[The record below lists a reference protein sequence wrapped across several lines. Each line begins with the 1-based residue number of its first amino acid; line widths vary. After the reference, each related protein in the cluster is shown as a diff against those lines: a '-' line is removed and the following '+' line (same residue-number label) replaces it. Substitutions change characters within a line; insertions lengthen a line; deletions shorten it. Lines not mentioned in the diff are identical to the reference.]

1 MISEKQLKILAFPYT
16 KYEAI
21 ICDGAIRSGKSSIMM
36 WAFVKWGMMNF
47 DGQRFAICGKSVDS
61 CIKNVIQPFLA
72 MSLARETYRLRWR
85 RIDKVLEVQNGNTTN
100 LFEVFGGKDESS
112 FALIQG
118 RTLAGVLLDEVALQ
132 PRSFVEQALA
142 RCSVTGSRFWFN
154 CNPGPPSHW
163 FYQEWI
169 KQTERHK
176 ALHLHFL
183 LEDNPA
189 LDPEIVERYKNTYAG
204 VFYRRYILG
213 EWCVADGLV
222 YPMFDKSKHIATEQY
237 SGGVYYISIDYGTLN
252 PTAMGLWQLR
262 NGKAVMLKEY
272 YYDGRKQKRQKT
284 DEEYDIINSAMIAPA
299 KADKAMQETVA
310 AKGQTLNLLQNPI
323 LTDSPIAEKVDEK
336 VFKAEENEDGIT
348 SIKLDVE
355 KGYIDFIMVDQR
367 GEHTIRNGIG
377 EWMDGGTTMT
387 GNYLHHQYQ
396 NEIEPYTA
404 YGEWKDDTT
413 LQLTWRYPS
422 MAFVDTVEITFSED
436 GSQMTMVRSVNV
448 NSGALVRPAVT
459 LKAE

>member
-1 MISEKQLKILAFPYT
+1 MISEKQMKILAFPYT

-85 RIDKVLEVQNGNTTN
+85 RIDKVLEVQNGNITN

-142 RCSVTGSRFWFN
+142 RCSVSGSRFWFN

-222 YPMFDKSKHIATEQY
+222 YPMFDKAKHIATEQH

-284 DEEYDIINSAMIAPA
+284 DEEYADDLEAFAEGYQIERVIVDPSAASF
-299 KADKAMQETVA
+299 KETLRRRGKFAVMDA
-310 AKGQTLNLLQNPI
+310 NNAVLDGIRLTGSLLLAGRI
-323 LTDSPIAEKVDEK
+323 LFDASCENTFDEFGSYCWDEK
-336 VFKAEENEDGIT
+336 KETDAVVKESDHAMDMIRYFVYT
-348 SIKLDVE
+348 
-355 KGYIDFIMVDQR
+355 IMR
-367 GEHTIRNGIG
+367 RE
-377 EWMDGGTTMT
+377 
-387 GNYLHHQYQ
+387 
-396 NEIEPYTA
+396 
-404 YGEWKDDTT
+404 
-413 LQLTWRYPS
+413 
-422 MAFVDTVEITFSED
+422 
-436 GSQMTMVRSVNV
+436 VR
-448 NSGALVRPAVT
+448 
-459 LKAE
+459 

>member
-222 YPMFDKSKHIATEQY
+222 YPMFDKAKHIATEQH

-252 PTAMGLWQLR
+252 PTAMGLWQMR

-284 DEEYDIINSAMIAPA
+284 DEEYADDLEAFAEGYQIERVIVDPSAASF
-299 KADKAMQETVA
+299 KETLRRRGKFAVMDA
-310 AKGQTLNLLQNPI
+310 NNAVLDGIRLTGSLLLAGRI
-323 LTDSPIAEKVDEK
+323 LFDASCENTFDEFGSYCWDEK
-336 VFKAEENEDGIT
+336 KETDAVVKESDHAMDMIRYFVYT
-348 SIKLDVE
+348 
-355 KGYIDFIMVDQR
+355 IMR
-367 GEHTIRNGIG
+367 RE
-377 EWMDGGTTMT
+377 
-387 GNYLHHQYQ
+387 
-396 NEIEPYTA
+396 
-404 YGEWKDDTT
+404 
-413 LQLTWRYPS
+413 
-422 MAFVDTVEITFSED
+422 
-436 GSQMTMVRSVNV
+436 VR
-448 NSGALVRPAVT
+448 
-459 LKAE
+459 

>member
-85 RIDKVLEVQNGNTTN
+85 RIDKVLEVQNGNITN

-118 RTLAGVLLDEVALQ
+118 RTIAGVLLDEVALQ

-142 RCSVTGSRFWFN
+142 RCSVSGSRFWFN

-222 YPMFDKSKHIATEQY
+222 YPMFDKTKHIATEQH

-284 DEEYDIINSAMIAPA
+284 DEEYADDLEAFAEGYQIERVIVDPSAASF
-299 KADKAMQETVA
+299 KETLRRRGKFAVMDA
-310 AKGQTLNLLQNPI
+310 NNAVLDGIRLTGSLLLAGRI
-323 LTDSPIAEKVDEK
+323 LFDASCENTFDEFGSYCWDEK
-336 VFKAEENEDGIT
+336 KETDAVVKESDHAMDMIRYFAYT
-348 SIKLDVE
+348 
-355 KGYIDFIMVDQR
+355 IMR
-367 GEHTIRNGIG
+367 RE
-377 EWMDGGTTMT
+377 
-387 GNYLHHQYQ
+387 
-396 NEIEPYTA
+396 
-404 YGEWKDDTT
+404 
-413 LQLTWRYPS
+413 
-422 MAFVDTVEITFSED
+422 
-436 GSQMTMVRSVNV
+436 VR
-448 NSGALVRPAVT
+448 
-459 LKAE
+459 

>member
-1 MISEKQLKILAFPYT
+1 MISEKQMKILAFPYT

-142 RCSVTGSRFWFN
+142 RCSVSGSRFWFN

-284 DEEYDIINSAMIAPA
+284 DEEYADDLEAFAEGYQIERVIVDPSAASF
-299 KADKAMQETVA
+299 KETLRRRGKFAVMDA
-310 AKGQTLNLLQNPI
+310 NNAVLDGIRLTGSLLLAGRI
-323 LTDSPIAEKVDEK
+323 LFDASCENTFDEFGSYCWDEK
-336 VFKAEENEDGIT
+336 KETDAVVKESDHAMDMIRYFAYT
-348 SIKLDVE
+348 
-355 KGYIDFIMVDQR
+355 IMR
-367 GEHTIRNGIG
+367 RE
-377 EWMDGGTTMT
+377 
-387 GNYLHHQYQ
+387 
-396 NEIEPYTA
+396 
-404 YGEWKDDTT
+404 
-413 LQLTWRYPS
+413 
-422 MAFVDTVEITFSED
+422 
-436 GSQMTMVRSVNV
+436 VR
-448 NSGALVRPAVT
+448 
-459 LKAE
+459 

>member
-1 MISEKQLKILAFPYT
+1 MISEKQMKILAFPYT

-118 RTLAGVLLDEVALQ
+118 RTLAGVFLDEVALQ

-142 RCSVTGSRFWFN
+142 RCSVAGSRFWFN

-222 YPMFDKSKHIATEQY
+222 YPMFDKAKHIATEQH

-284 DEEYDIINSAMIAPA
+284 DEEYADDLEAFAEGYQIERVIVDPSAASF
-299 KADKAMQETVA
+299 KETLRRRGKFAVMDA
-310 AKGQTLNLLQNPI
+310 NNAVLDGIRLTGSLLLAGRLLFDASCEN
-323 LTDSPIAEKVDEK
+323 TFDEFGSYCWDEK
-336 VFKAEENEDGIT
+336 KETDAVVKESDHAMDMIRYFAYT
-348 SIKLDVE
+348 
-355 KGYIDFIMVDQR
+355 IMR
-367 GEHTIRNGIG
+367 RE
-377 EWMDGGTTMT
+377 
-387 GNYLHHQYQ
+387 
-396 NEIEPYTA
+396 
-404 YGEWKDDTT
+404 
-413 LQLTWRYPS
+413 
-422 MAFVDTVEITFSED
+422 
-436 GSQMTMVRSVNV
+436 VR
-448 NSGALVRPAVT
+448 
-459 LKAE
+459 

>member
-142 RCSVTGSRFWFN
+142 RCSVSGSRFWFN

-222 YPMFDKSKHIATEQY
+222 YPMFDKAKHIATEQH

-284 DEEYDIINSAMIAPA
+284 DEEYADDLEAFAEGYQIERVIVDPSAASF
-299 KADKAMQETVA
+299 KETLRRRGKFAVMDA
-310 AKGQTLNLLQNPI
+310 NNAVLDGIRLTGSLLLAGRI
-323 LTDSPIAEKVDEK
+323 LFDASCENTFDEFGSYCWDEK
-336 VFKAEENEDGIT
+336 KETDAVVKESDHAMDMIRYFVYT
-348 SIKLDVE
+348 
-355 KGYIDFIMVDQR
+355 IMR
-367 GEHTIRNGIG
+367 RE
-377 EWMDGGTTMT
+377 
-387 GNYLHHQYQ
+387 
-396 NEIEPYTA
+396 
-404 YGEWKDDTT
+404 
-413 LQLTWRYPS
+413 
-422 MAFVDTVEITFSED
+422 
-436 GSQMTMVRSVNV
+436 VR
-448 NSGALVRPAVT
+448 
-459 LKAE
+459 

>member
-1 MISEKQLKILAFPYT
+1 MISEKQMKILAFPYT

-222 YPMFDKSKHIATEQY
+222 YPMFDKAKHIATEQH

-262 NGKAVMLKEY
+262 GGKATMLKEY

-284 DEEYDIINSAMIAPA
+284 DEEYADDLEAFAEGYQVERVIVDPSAASF
-299 KADKAMQETVA
+299 KETLRRRGKFAVMDA
-310 AKGQTLNLLQNPI
+310 NNAVLDGIRLTGSLLLAGRI
-323 LTDSPIAEKVDEK
+323 LFDASCENTFDEFGSYCWDEK
-336 VFKAEENEDGIT
+336 KETDAVVKESDHAMDMIRYFAYT
-348 SIKLDVE
+348 
-355 KGYIDFIMVDQR
+355 IMR
-367 GEHTIRNGIG
+367 RE
-377 EWMDGGTTMT
+377 
-387 GNYLHHQYQ
+387 
-396 NEIEPYTA
+396 
-404 YGEWKDDTT
+404 
-413 LQLTWRYPS
+413 
-422 MAFVDTVEITFSED
+422 
-436 GSQMTMVRSVNV
+436 VR
-448 NSGALVRPAVT
+448 
-459 LKAE
+459 

>member
-61 CIKNVIQPFLA
+61 CIKNVIQPFLS

-85 RIDKVLEVQNGNTTN
+85 RIDKVLEVQNGNITN

-183 LEDNPA
+183 LEDNPS

-222 YPMFDKSKHIATEQY
+222 YPMFDKTKHIATEQH

-284 DEEYDIINSAMIAPA
+284 DEEYADDLEAFAEGYQIERVIVDPSAASF
-299 KADKAMQETVA
+299 KETLRRRGKFAVMDA
-310 AKGQTLNLLQNPI
+310 NNAVLDGIRLTGSLLLAGRI
-323 LTDSPIAEKVDEK
+323 LFDASCENTFDEFGSYCWDEK
-336 VFKAEENEDGIT
+336 KETDAVVKESDHAMDMIRYFVYT
-348 SIKLDVE
+348 
-355 KGYIDFIMVDQR
+355 IMR
-367 GEHTIRNGIG
+367 RE
-377 EWMDGGTTMT
+377 
-387 GNYLHHQYQ
+387 
-396 NEIEPYTA
+396 
-404 YGEWKDDTT
+404 
-413 LQLTWRYPS
+413 
-422 MAFVDTVEITFSED
+422 
-436 GSQMTMVRSVNV
+436 VR
-448 NSGALVRPAVT
+448 
-459 LKAE
+459 

>member
-1 MISEKQLKILAFPYT
+1 MISEKQMKILAFPYT

-222 YPMFDKSKHIATEQY
+222 YPMFDKSKHIATEQH

-262 NGKAVMLKEY
+262 GGKATMLKEY

-284 DEEYDIINSAMIAPA
+284 DEEYADDLEAFAEGYQIERVIVDPSAASF
-299 KADKAMQETVA
+299 KETLRRRGKFAVMDA
-310 AKGQTLNLLQNPI
+310 NNAVLDGIRLTGSLLLAGRI
-323 LTDSPIAEKVDEK
+323 LFDASCENTFDEFGSYCWDEK
-336 VFKAEENEDGIT
+336 KETDAVVKESDHAMDMIRYFVYT
-348 SIKLDVE
+348 
-355 KGYIDFIMVDQR
+355 IMR
-367 GEHTIRNGIG
+367 RE
-377 EWMDGGTTMT
+377 
-387 GNYLHHQYQ
+387 
-396 NEIEPYTA
+396 
-404 YGEWKDDTT
+404 
-413 LQLTWRYPS
+413 
-422 MAFVDTVEITFSED
+422 
-436 GSQMTMVRSVNV
+436 VR
-448 NSGALVRPAVT
+448 
-459 LKAE
+459 

>member
-1 MISEKQLKILAFPYT
+1 MISEKQMKILAFPYT

-85 RIDKVLEVQNGNTTN
+85 RIDKVLEVQNGNITN

-222 YPMFDKSKHIATEQY
+222 YPMFDKTKHIATEQH

-272 YYDGRKQKRQKT
+272 YYDGRKRKRQKT
-284 DEEYDIINSAMIAPA
+284 DEEYADDLEAFAEGYQIERVIVDPSAASF
-299 KADKAMQETVA
+299 KETLRRRGKFAVMDA
-310 AKGQTLNLLQNPI
+310 NNAVLDGIRLTGSLLLAGRLLFDVSCEN
-323 LTDSPIAEKVDEK
+323 TFDEFGSYCWDEK
-336 VFKAEENEDGIT
+336 KETDAVVKESDHAMDMIRYFVYT
-348 SIKLDVE
+348 
-355 KGYIDFIMVDQR
+355 IMR
-367 GEHTIRNGIG
+367 RE
-377 EWMDGGTTMT
+377 
-387 GNYLHHQYQ
+387 
-396 NEIEPYTA
+396 
-404 YGEWKDDTT
+404 
-413 LQLTWRYPS
+413 
-422 MAFVDTVEITFSED
+422 
-436 GSQMTMVRSVNV
+436 VR
-448 NSGALVRPAVT
+448 
-459 LKAE
+459 

>member
-1 MISEKQLKILAFPYT
+1 MISEKQMKILAFPYT

-85 RIDKVLEVQNGNTTN
+85 RIDKVLEVQNGNITN

-222 YPMFDKSKHIATEQY
+222 YPMFDKAKHIATEQH

-284 DEEYDIINSAMIAPA
+284 DEEYANDLEAFAEGYQIERVIVDPSAASF
-299 KADKAMQETVA
+299 KETLRRRGKFAVMDA
-310 AKGQTLNLLQNPI
+310 NNAVLDGIRLTGSLLLAGRI
-323 LTDSPIAEKVDEK
+323 LFDASCENTFDEFGSYCWDEK
-336 VFKAEENEDGIT
+336 KETDAVVKESDHAMDMIRYFAYT
-348 SIKLDVE
+348 
-355 KGYIDFIMVDQR
+355 IMR
-367 GEHTIRNGIG
+367 RE
-377 EWMDGGTTMT
+377 
-387 GNYLHHQYQ
+387 
-396 NEIEPYTA
+396 
-404 YGEWKDDTT
+404 
-413 LQLTWRYPS
+413 
-422 MAFVDTVEITFSED
+422 
-436 GSQMTMVRSVNV
+436 VR
-448 NSGALVRPAVT
+448 
-459 LKAE
+459 

>member
-85 RIDKVLEVQNGNTTN
+85 RIDKVLEVQNGNVTN

-142 RCSVTGSRFWFN
+142 RCSVSGSRFWFN

-222 YPMFDKSKHIATEQY
+222 YPMFDKAKHVATEQH

-284 DEEYDIINSAMIAPA
+284 DEEYADDLEAFAEGYQIERVIVDPSAASF
-299 KADKAMQETVA
+299 KETLRRRGKFAVMDA
-310 AKGQTLNLLQNPI
+310 NNAVLDGIRLTGSLLLAGRI
-323 LTDSPIAEKVDEK
+323 LFDASCENTFDEFGSYCWDEK
-336 VFKAEENEDGIT
+336 KETDAVVKESDHAMDMIRYFVYT
-348 SIKLDVE
+348 
-355 KGYIDFIMVDQR
+355 IMR
-367 GEHTIRNGIG
+367 RE
-377 EWMDGGTTMT
+377 
-387 GNYLHHQYQ
+387 
-396 NEIEPYTA
+396 
-404 YGEWKDDTT
+404 
-413 LQLTWRYPS
+413 
-422 MAFVDTVEITFSED
+422 
-436 GSQMTMVRSVNV
+436 VR
-448 NSGALVRPAVT
+448 
-459 LKAE
+459 

>member
-222 YPMFDKSKHIATEQY
+222 YPMFDKSKHIATEQH

-284 DEEYDIINSAMIAPA
+284 DEEYADDLEAFAEGYQIERVIVDPSAASF
-299 KADKAMQETVA
+299 KETLRRRGKFAVMDA
-310 AKGQTLNLLQNPI
+310 NNAVLDGIRLTGSLLLAGRI
-323 LTDSPIAEKVDEK
+323 LFDASCENTFDEFGSYCWDEK
-336 VFKAEENEDGIT
+336 KETDAVVKESDHAMDMIRYFAYT
-348 SIKLDVE
+348 
-355 KGYIDFIMVDQR
+355 IMR
-367 GEHTIRNGIG
+367 RE
-377 EWMDGGTTMT
+377 
-387 GNYLHHQYQ
+387 
-396 NEIEPYTA
+396 
-404 YGEWKDDTT
+404 
-413 LQLTWRYPS
+413 
-422 MAFVDTVEITFSED
+422 
-436 GSQMTMVRSVNV
+436 VR
-448 NSGALVRPAVT
+448 
-459 LKAE
+459 

>member
-142 RCSVTGSRFWFN
+142 RCSVSGSRFWFN

-222 YPMFDKSKHIATEQY
+222 YPMFDKAKHIATEQY

-284 DEEYDIINSAMIAPA
+284 DEEYADDLEAFAEGYQIERVIVDPSAASF
-299 KADKAMQETVA
+299 KETLRRRGKFAVMDA
-310 AKGQTLNLLQNPI
+310 NNAVLDGIRLTGSLLLAGRI
-323 LTDSPIAEKVDEK
+323 LFDASCENTFDEFGSYCWDEK
-336 VFKAEENEDGIT
+336 KETDAVVKESDHAMDMIRYFAYT
-348 SIKLDVE
+348 
-355 KGYIDFIMVDQR
+355 IMR
-367 GEHTIRNGIG
+367 RE
-377 EWMDGGTTMT
+377 
-387 GNYLHHQYQ
+387 
-396 NEIEPYTA
+396 
-404 YGEWKDDTT
+404 
-413 LQLTWRYPS
+413 
-422 MAFVDTVEITFSED
+422 
-436 GSQMTMVRSVNV
+436 VR
-448 NSGALVRPAVT
+448 
-459 LKAE
+459 

>member
-142 RCSVTGSRFWFN
+142 RCSVSGSRFWFN

-222 YPMFDKSKHIATEQY
+222 YPMFDKAKHVATEQH

-284 DEEYDIINSAMIAPA
+284 DEEYADDLEAFAEGYQIERVIVDPSAASFR
-299 KADKAMQETVA
+299 ETLRRRGKFAVMNA
-310 AKGQTLNLLQNPI
+310 NNAVLDGIRYTAGLLSDGRI
-323 LTDSPIAEKVDEK
+323 LFDASCENTFDEFGSYCWDEK
-336 VFKAEENEDGIT
+336 KQTDAVVKESDHAMDMIRYFSYTIMQKEDR
-348 SIKLDVE
+348 L
-355 KGYIDFIMVDQR
+355 
-367 GEHTIRNGIG
+367 NGKCF
-377 EWMDGGTTMT
+377 
-387 GNYLHHQYQ
+387 Y
-396 NEIEPYTA
+396 
-404 YGEWKDDTT
+404 
-413 LQLTWRYPS
+413 
-422 MAFVDTVEITFSED
+422 
-436 GSQMTMVRSVNV
+436 
-448 NSGALVRPAVT
+448 
-459 LKAE
+459 

>member
-222 YPMFDKSKHIATEQY
+222 YPMFDKAKHIATEQH

-272 YYDGRKQKRQKT
+272 YYDGRKQKHQKT
-284 DEEYDIINSAMIAPA
+284 DEEYADDLEAFAEGYQIERVIVDPSAASF
-299 KADKAMQETVA
+299 KETLRRRGKFAVMDA
-310 AKGQTLNLLQNPI
+310 NNAVLDGIRLTGSLLLAGRI
-323 LTDSPIAEKVDEK
+323 LFDASCENTFDEFGSYCWDEK
-336 VFKAEENEDGIT
+336 KETDAVVKESDHAMDMIRYFVYT
-348 SIKLDVE
+348 
-355 KGYIDFIMVDQR
+355 IMR
-367 GEHTIRNGIG
+367 RE
-377 EWMDGGTTMT
+377 
-387 GNYLHHQYQ
+387 
-396 NEIEPYTA
+396 
-404 YGEWKDDTT
+404 
-413 LQLTWRYPS
+413 
-422 MAFVDTVEITFSED
+422 
-436 GSQMTMVRSVNV
+436 VR
-448 NSGALVRPAVT
+448 
-459 LKAE
+459 

>member
-1 MISEKQLKILAFPYT
+1 MISEKQMKILAFPYT

-85 RIDKVLEVQNGNTTN
+85 RIDKVLEVQNGNITN

-169 KQTERHK
+169 KKAGEK
-176 ALHLHFL
+176 NALHLHFL
-183 LEDNPA
+183 LDDNPA
-189 LDPEIVERYKNTYAG
+189 LAPEIVQRYKSMYAG

-284 DEEYDIINSAMIAPA
+284 DEEYADDLEAFAEGYQIERVIVDPSAASF
-299 KADKAMQETVA
+299 KETLRRRGKFAVMDA
-310 AKGQTLNLLQNPI
+310 NNAVLDGIRLTGSLLLAGRI
-323 LTDSPIAEKVDEK
+323 LFDASCENTFDEFGSYCWDEK
-336 VFKAEENEDGIT
+336 KETDAV
-348 SIKLDVE
+348 IKESDHAMDMIR
-355 KGYIDFIMVDQR
+355 YFAYTIMR
-367 GEHTIRNGIG
+367 RE
-377 EWMDGGTTMT
+377 
-387 GNYLHHQYQ
+387 
-396 NEIEPYTA
+396 
-404 YGEWKDDTT
+404 
-413 LQLTWRYPS
+413 
-422 MAFVDTVEITFSED
+422 
-436 GSQMTMVRSVNV
+436 VR
-448 NSGALVRPAVT
+448 
-459 LKAE
+459 

>member
-36 WAFVKWGMMNF
+36 WAFVKWGMTNF

-85 RIDKVLEVQNGNTTN
+85 RIDKVLEVQNGNVTN

-189 LDPEIVERYKNTYAG
+189 LDQEIVERYKNTYAG

-222 YPMFDKSKHIATEQY
+222 YPMFDKAKHVATEQH

-284 DEEYDIINSAMIAPA
+284 DEEYADDLEAFAEGYQIERVIVDPSAASF
-299 KADKAMQETVA
+299 KETLRRRGKFAVMDA
-310 AKGQTLNLLQNPI
+310 NNAVLDGIRLTGSLLLAGRI
-323 LTDSPIAEKVDEK
+323 LFDASCENTFDEFGSYCWDEK
-336 VFKAEENEDGIT
+336 KETDAVVKESDHAMDMIRYFAYT
-348 SIKLDVE
+348 
-355 KGYIDFIMVDQR
+355 IMR
-367 GEHTIRNGIG
+367 RE
-377 EWMDGGTTMT
+377 
-387 GNYLHHQYQ
+387 
-396 NEIEPYTA
+396 
-404 YGEWKDDTT
+404 
-413 LQLTWRYPS
+413 
-422 MAFVDTVEITFSED
+422 
-436 GSQMTMVRSVNV
+436 VR
-448 NSGALVRPAVT
+448 
-459 LKAE
+459 

>member
-21 ICDGAIRSGKSSIMM
+21 ICDGAIRSGKSSIMT

-142 RCSVTGSRFWFN
+142 RCSVSGSRFWFN

-222 YPMFDKSKHIATEQY
+222 YPMFDKSKHIATEQH

-284 DEEYDIINSAMIAPA
+284 DEEYADDLEAFAEGYQIERVIVDPSAASF
-299 KADKAMQETVA
+299 KETLRRRGKFAVMDA
-310 AKGQTLNLLQNPI
+310 NNAVLDGIRLTGSLLLAGRI
-323 LTDSPIAEKVDEK
+323 LFDASCENTFDEFGSYCWDEK
-336 VFKAEENEDGIT
+336 KETDAVVKESDHAMDMIRYFVYT
-348 SIKLDVE
+348 
-355 KGYIDFIMVDQR
+355 IMRREVC
-367 GEHTIRNGIG
+367 
-377 EWMDGGTTMT
+377 
-387 GNYLHHQYQ
+387 
-396 NEIEPYTA
+396 
-404 YGEWKDDTT
+404 
-413 LQLTWRYPS
+413 
-422 MAFVDTVEITFSED
+422 
-436 GSQMTMVRSVNV
+436 
-448 NSGALVRPAVT
+448 
-459 LKAE
+459 

>member
-1 MISEKQLKILAFPYT
+1 MISEKQMKILAFPYT

-142 RCSVTGSRFWFN
+142 RCSVSGSRFWFN

-222 YPMFDKSKHIATEQY
+222 YPMFDKVKHIATEQY

-284 DEEYDIINSAMIAPA
+284 DEEYADDLEAFAEGYQIERVIVDPSAASF
-299 KADKAMQETVA
+299 KETLRRRGKFAVMDA
-310 AKGQTLNLLQNPI
+310 NNAVLDGIRLTGSLLLAGRI
-323 LTDSPIAEKVDEK
+323 LFDASCENTFDEFGSYCWDEK
-336 VFKAEENEDGIT
+336 KETDAVVKESDHAMDMIRYFVYT
-348 SIKLDVE
+348 
-355 KGYIDFIMVDQR
+355 IMR
-367 GEHTIRNGIG
+367 RE
-377 EWMDGGTTMT
+377 
-387 GNYLHHQYQ
+387 
-396 NEIEPYTA
+396 
-404 YGEWKDDTT
+404 
-413 LQLTWRYPS
+413 
-422 MAFVDTVEITFSED
+422 
-436 GSQMTMVRSVNV
+436 VR
-448 NSGALVRPAVT
+448 
-459 LKAE
+459 

>member
-85 RIDKVLEVQNGNTTN
+85 RIDKVLEVQNGNITN

-142 RCSVTGSRFWFN
+142 RCSVSGSRFWFN

-222 YPMFDKSKHIATEQY
+222 YPMFDKAKHVATEQH

-284 DEEYDIINSAMIAPA
+284 DEEYADDLEAFAEGYQIERVIVDPSAASF
-299 KADKAMQETVA
+299 KETLRRRGKFAVMDA
-310 AKGQTLNLLQNPI
+310 NNAVLDGIRLTGSLLLAGRI
-323 LTDSPIAEKVDEK
+323 LFDASCENTFDEFGSYCWDEK
-336 VFKAEENEDGIT
+336 KETDAVVKESDHAMDMIRYFAYT
-348 SIKLDVE
+348 
-355 KGYIDFIMVDQR
+355 IMR
-367 GEHTIRNGIG
+367 RE
-377 EWMDGGTTMT
+377 
-387 GNYLHHQYQ
+387 
-396 NEIEPYTA
+396 
-404 YGEWKDDTT
+404 
-413 LQLTWRYPS
+413 
-422 MAFVDTVEITFSED
+422 
-436 GSQMTMVRSVNV
+436 VR
-448 NSGALVRPAVT
+448 
-459 LKAE
+459 

>member
-1 MISEKQLKILAFPYT
+1 MISEKQMKILAFPYT

-142 RCSVTGSRFWFN
+142 RCSVSGSRFWFN

-222 YPMFDKSKHIATEQY
+222 YPMFDKAKHIATEQH

-262 NGKAVMLKEY
+262 GGKAVMLKEY
-272 YYDGRKQKRQKT
+272 YYDGRKQKHQKT
-284 DEEYDIINSAMIAPA
+284 DEEYADDLEAFAEGYQIERVIVDPSAASF
-299 KADKAMQETVA
+299 KETLRRRGKFAVMDA
-310 AKGQTLNLLQNPI
+310 NNAVLDGIRLTGSLLLAGRI
-323 LTDSPIAEKVDEK
+323 LFDASCENTFDEFGSYCWDEK
-336 VFKAEENEDGIT
+336 KETDAVVKESDHAMDMIRYFVYT
-348 SIKLDVE
+348 
-355 KGYIDFIMVDQR
+355 IMR
-367 GEHTIRNGIG
+367 RE
-377 EWMDGGTTMT
+377 
-387 GNYLHHQYQ
+387 
-396 NEIEPYTA
+396 
-404 YGEWKDDTT
+404 
-413 LQLTWRYPS
+413 
-422 MAFVDTVEITFSED
+422 
-436 GSQMTMVRSVNV
+436 VR
-448 NSGALVRPAVT
+448 
-459 LKAE
+459 

>member
-142 RCSVTGSRFWFN
+142 RCSVSGSRFWFN

-222 YPMFDKSKHIATEQY
+222 YPMFDKTKHIATEQH

-284 DEEYDIINSAMIAPA
+284 DEEYADDLEAFAEGYQIERVIIDPSAASF
-299 KADKAMQETVA
+299 KETLRRRGKFAVMDA
-310 AKGQTLNLLQNPI
+310 NNAVLDGIRLTGSLLLAGRI
-323 LTDSPIAEKVDEK
+323 LFDASCENTFDEFGSYCWDEK
-336 VFKAEENEDGIT
+336 KETDAVVKESDHAMDMIRYFVYT
-348 SIKLDVE
+348 
-355 KGYIDFIMVDQR
+355 IMR
-367 GEHTIRNGIG
+367 RE
-377 EWMDGGTTMT
+377 
-387 GNYLHHQYQ
+387 
-396 NEIEPYTA
+396 
-404 YGEWKDDTT
+404 
-413 LQLTWRYPS
+413 
-422 MAFVDTVEITFSED
+422 
-436 GSQMTMVRSVNV
+436 VR
-448 NSGALVRPAVT
+448 
-459 LKAE
+459 

>member
-85 RIDKVLEVQNGNTTN
+85 RIDKVLEVQNGNITN

-142 RCSVTGSRFWFN
+142 RCSVSGSRFWFN

-222 YPMFDKSKHIATEQY
+222 YPMFDKAKHIATEQH

-284 DEEYDIINSAMIAPA
+284 DEEYADDLEAFAEGYQIERVIVDPSAASF
-299 KADKAMQETVA
+299 KETLRRRGKFAVMDA
-310 AKGQTLNLLQNPI
+310 NNAVLDGIRLTGSLLLAGRI
-323 LTDSPIAEKVDEK
+323 LFDASCENTFDEFGSYCWDEK
-336 VFKAEENEDGIT
+336 KETDAVVKESDHAMDMIRYFVYT
-348 SIKLDVE
+348 
-355 KGYIDFIMVDQR
+355 IMR
-367 GEHTIRNGIG
+367 RE
-377 EWMDGGTTMT
+377 
-387 GNYLHHQYQ
+387 
-396 NEIEPYTA
+396 
-404 YGEWKDDTT
+404 
-413 LQLTWRYPS
+413 
-422 MAFVDTVEITFSED
+422 
-436 GSQMTMVRSVNV
+436 VR
-448 NSGALVRPAVT
+448 
-459 LKAE
+459 

>member
-85 RIDKVLEVQNGNTTN
+85 RIDKVLEVQNGNITN

-222 YPMFDKSKHIATEQY
+222 YPMFDKTKHIATEQH

-284 DEEYDIINSAMIAPA
+284 DEEYADDLEAFAEGYQIERVIVDPSAASF
-299 KADKAMQETVA
+299 KETLRRRGKFAVMDA
-310 AKGQTLNLLQNPI
+310 NNAVLDGIRLTGSLLLAGRI
-323 LTDSPIAEKVDEK
+323 LFDASCENTFDEFGSYCWDEK
-336 VFKAEENEDGIT
+336 KETDAVVKESDHAMDMIRYFVYT
-348 SIKLDVE
+348 
-355 KGYIDFIMVDQR
+355 IMR
-367 GEHTIRNGIG
+367 RE
-377 EWMDGGTTMT
+377 
-387 GNYLHHQYQ
+387 
-396 NEIEPYTA
+396 
-404 YGEWKDDTT
+404 
-413 LQLTWRYPS
+413 
-422 MAFVDTVEITFSED
+422 
-436 GSQMTMVRSVNV
+436 VR
-448 NSGALVRPAVT
+448 
-459 LKAE
+459 

>member
-142 RCSVTGSRFWFN
+142 RCSVSGSRFWFN

-183 LEDNPA
+183 LDDNPA
-189 LDPEIVERYKNTYAG
+189 LAPEIVQRYKSMYAG

-222 YPMFDKSKHIATEQY
+222 YPMFDKAKHIATEQY

-284 DEEYDIINSAMIAPA
+284 DEEYADDLEAFAEGYQIERVIVDPSAASF
-299 KADKAMQETVA
+299 KETLRRRGKFAVMDA
-310 AKGQTLNLLQNPI
+310 NNAVLDGIRLTGSLLLAGRI
-323 LTDSPIAEKVDEK
+323 LFDASCENTFDEFGSYCWDEK
-336 VFKAEENEDGIT
+336 KETDAVVKESDHAMDMIRYFVYT
-348 SIKLDVE
+348 
-355 KGYIDFIMVDQR
+355 IMR
-367 GEHTIRNGIG
+367 RE
-377 EWMDGGTTMT
+377 
-387 GNYLHHQYQ
+387 
-396 NEIEPYTA
+396 
-404 YGEWKDDTT
+404 
-413 LQLTWRYPS
+413 
-422 MAFVDTVEITFSED
+422 
-436 GSQMTMVRSVNV
+436 VR
-448 NSGALVRPAVT
+448 
-459 LKAE
+459 

>member
-1 MISEKQLKILAFPYT
+1 MISEKQMKILAFPYT

-85 RIDKVLEVQNGNTTN
+85 RIDKVLEVQNGNITN

-142 RCSVTGSRFWFN
+142 RCSVSGSRFWFN

-169 KQTERHK
+169 KQTKRHK

-222 YPMFDKSKHIATEQY
+222 YPMFDKSKHIATEQH

-284 DEEYDIINSAMIAPA
+284 DEEYTDDLEAFAEGYQIERVIVDPSAASF
-299 KADKAMQETVA
+299 KETLRRRGKFAVMDA
-310 AKGQTLNLLQNPI
+310 NNAVLDGIRLTGSLLLAGRI
-323 LTDSPIAEKVDEK
+323 LFDASCENTFDEFGSYCWDEK
-336 VFKAEENEDGIT
+336 KETDAVVKESDHAMDMIRYFVYT
-348 SIKLDVE
+348 
-355 KGYIDFIMVDQR
+355 IMR
-367 GEHTIRNGIG
+367 RE
-377 EWMDGGTTMT
+377 
-387 GNYLHHQYQ
+387 
-396 NEIEPYTA
+396 
-404 YGEWKDDTT
+404 
-413 LQLTWRYPS
+413 
-422 MAFVDTVEITFSED
+422 
-436 GSQMTMVRSVNV
+436 VR
-448 NSGALVRPAVT
+448 
-459 LKAE
+459 

>member
-85 RIDKVLEVQNGNTTN
+85 RIDKVLEVQNGNITN

-284 DEEYDIINSAMIAPA
+284 DEEYADDLEAFAEGYQIERVIVDPSAASF
-299 KADKAMQETVA
+299 KETLRRRGKFAVMDA
-310 AKGQTLNLLQNPI
+310 NNAVLDGIRLTGSLLLAGRI
-323 LTDSPIAEKVDEK
+323 LFDASCENTFDEFGSYCWDEK
-336 VFKAEENEDGIT
+336 KETDAVVKESDHAMDMIRYFAYT
-348 SIKLDVE
+348 
-355 KGYIDFIMVDQR
+355 IMR
-367 GEHTIRNGIG
+367 RE
-377 EWMDGGTTMT
+377 
-387 GNYLHHQYQ
+387 
-396 NEIEPYTA
+396 
-404 YGEWKDDTT
+404 
-413 LQLTWRYPS
+413 
-422 MAFVDTVEITFSED
+422 
-436 GSQMTMVRSVNV
+436 VR
-448 NSGALVRPAVT
+448 
-459 LKAE
+459 

>member
-222 YPMFDKSKHIATEQY
+222 YPMFDKAKHIATEQY

-284 DEEYDIINSAMIAPA
+284 DEEYADDLEAFAEGYQIERVIVDPSAASF
-299 KADKAMQETVA
+299 KETLRRRGKFAVMDA
-310 AKGQTLNLLQNPI
+310 NNAVLDGIRLTGSLLLAGRI
-323 LTDSPIAEKVDEK
+323 LFDASCENTFDEFGSYCWDEK
-336 VFKAEENEDGIT
+336 KETDAVVKESDHAMDMIRYFVYT
-348 SIKLDVE
+348 
-355 KGYIDFIMVDQR
+355 IMR
-367 GEHTIRNGIG
+367 RE
-377 EWMDGGTTMT
+377 
-387 GNYLHHQYQ
+387 
-396 NEIEPYTA
+396 
-404 YGEWKDDTT
+404 
-413 LQLTWRYPS
+413 
-422 MAFVDTVEITFSED
+422 
-436 GSQMTMVRSVNV
+436 VR
-448 NSGALVRPAVT
+448 
-459 LKAE
+459 

>member
-85 RIDKVLEVQNGNTTN
+85 RIDKVLEVQNGNITN

-142 RCSVTGSRFWFN
+142 RCSVSGSRFWFN

-222 YPMFDKSKHIATEQY
+222 YPMFDKTKHIATEQH

-284 DEEYDIINSAMIAPA
+284 DEEYADDLEAFAEGYQIERVIIDPSAASF
-299 KADKAMQETVA
+299 KETLRRRGKFAVMDA
-310 AKGQTLNLLQNPI
+310 NNAVLDGIRLTGSLLLAGRI
-323 LTDSPIAEKVDEK
+323 LFDASCENTFDEFGSYCWDEK
-336 VFKAEENEDGIT
+336 KETDAVVKESDHAMDMIRYFVYT
-348 SIKLDVE
+348 
-355 KGYIDFIMVDQR
+355 IMR
-367 GEHTIRNGIG
+367 RE
-377 EWMDGGTTMT
+377 
-387 GNYLHHQYQ
+387 
-396 NEIEPYTA
+396 
-404 YGEWKDDTT
+404 
-413 LQLTWRYPS
+413 
-422 MAFVDTVEITFSED
+422 
-436 GSQMTMVRSVNV
+436 VR
-448 NSGALVRPAVT
+448 
-459 LKAE
+459 

>member
-1 MISEKQLKILAFPYT
+1 MISEKQMKILAFPYT

-21 ICDGAIRSGKSSIMM
+21 ICDGSIRSGKSSIMM

-61 CIKNVIQPFLA
+61 CIKNVVQPFLA

-85 RIDKVLEVQNGNTTN
+85 RIDKVLEVQNGNVTN

-222 YPMFDKSKHIATEQY
+222 YPMFDKAKHIATEQR

-284 DEEYDIINSAMIAPA
+284 DEEYADDLEAFAEGYQIERVIVDPSAASF
-299 KADKAMQETVA
+299 KETLRRRGKFAVMDA
-310 AKGQTLNLLQNPI
+310 NNAVLDGIRLTGSLLLAGRI
-323 LTDSPIAEKVDEK
+323 LFDASCENTFDEFGSYCWDEK
-336 VFKAEENEDGIT
+336 SQTDAVVKESDHAMDMIRYFAYT
-348 SIKLDVE
+348 
-355 KGYIDFIMVDQR
+355 IMR
-367 GEHTIRNGIG
+367 RE
-377 EWMDGGTTMT
+377 
-387 GNYLHHQYQ
+387 
-396 NEIEPYTA
+396 
-404 YGEWKDDTT
+404 
-413 LQLTWRYPS
+413 
-422 MAFVDTVEITFSED
+422 
-436 GSQMTMVRSVNV
+436 VR
-448 NSGALVRPAVT
+448 
-459 LKAE
+459 

>member
-222 YPMFDKSKHIATEQY
+222 YPMFDKAKHIATEQH

-284 DEEYDIINSAMIAPA
+284 DEEYADDLEAFAEGYQIERVIVDPSAASF
-299 KADKAMQETVA
+299 KETLRRRGKFAVIDA
-310 AKGQTLNLLQNPI
+310 NNAVLDGIRLTGSLLLAGRI
-323 LTDSPIAEKVDEK
+323 LFDASCENTFDEFGSYCWDEK
-336 VFKAEENEDGIT
+336 KETDAVVKESDHAMDMIRYFVYT
-348 SIKLDVE
+348 
-355 KGYIDFIMVDQR
+355 IMR
-367 GEHTIRNGIG
+367 RE
-377 EWMDGGTTMT
+377 
-387 GNYLHHQYQ
+387 
-396 NEIEPYTA
+396 
-404 YGEWKDDTT
+404 
-413 LQLTWRYPS
+413 
-422 MAFVDTVEITFSED
+422 
-436 GSQMTMVRSVNV
+436 VR
-448 NSGALVRPAVT
+448 
-459 LKAE
+459 

>member
-169 KQTERHK
+169 KQTKRHK

-183 LEDNPA
+183 LEDNPT

-222 YPMFDKSKHIATEQY
+222 YPMFDKAKHIATEQH

-284 DEEYDIINSAMIAPA
+284 DEEYADDLEAFAEGYQIERVIVDPSAASF
-299 KADKAMQETVA
+299 KETLRRRGKFAVMDA
-310 AKGQTLNLLQNPI
+310 NNAVLDGIRLTGSLLLAGRI
-323 LTDSPIAEKVDEK
+323 LFDASCENTFDEFGSYCWDEK
-336 VFKAEENEDGIT
+336 KE
-348 SIKLDVE
+348 
-355 KGYIDFIMVDQR
+355 IDAVVKESDHAMDMIRYFVYTIMR
-367 GEHTIRNGIG
+367 RE
-377 EWMDGGTTMT
+377 
-387 GNYLHHQYQ
+387 
-396 NEIEPYTA
+396 
-404 YGEWKDDTT
+404 
-413 LQLTWRYPS
+413 
-422 MAFVDTVEITFSED
+422 
-436 GSQMTMVRSVNV
+436 VR
-448 NSGALVRPAVT
+448 
-459 LKAE
+459 

>member
-142 RCSVTGSRFWFN
+142 RCSVSGSRFWFN

-222 YPMFDKSKHIATEQY
+222 YPMFDKAKHIAAEQY

-284 DEEYDIINSAMIAPA
+284 DEEYADDLEAFAEGYQIERVIVDPSAASF
-299 KADKAMQETVA
+299 KETLRRRGKFAVMDA
-310 AKGQTLNLLQNPI
+310 NNAVLDGIRLTGSLLLAGRI
-323 LTDSPIAEKVDEK
+323 LFDASCENTFDEFGSYCWDEK
-336 VFKAEENEDGIT
+336 KETDAV
-348 SIKLDVE
+348 IKESDHAMDMIR
-355 KGYIDFIMVDQR
+355 YFAYTIMR
-367 GEHTIRNGIG
+367 RE
-377 EWMDGGTTMT
+377 
-387 GNYLHHQYQ
+387 
-396 NEIEPYTA
+396 
-404 YGEWKDDTT
+404 
-413 LQLTWRYPS
+413 
-422 MAFVDTVEITFSED
+422 
-436 GSQMTMVRSVNV
+436 VR
-448 NSGALVRPAVT
+448 
-459 LKAE
+459 

>member
-1 MISEKQLKILAFPYT
+1 MISEKQMKILAFPYT

-142 RCSVTGSRFWFN
+142 RCSVSGSRFWFN

-222 YPMFDKSKHIATEQY
+222 YPMFDKAKHIATEQH

-262 NGKAVMLKEY
+262 NGKAVMLREY
-272 YYDGRKQKRQKT
+272 YYDGRKQKHQKT
-284 DEEYDIINSAMIAPA
+284 DEEYADDLEAFAEGYQIERVIVDPSAASF
-299 KADKAMQETVA
+299 KETLRRRGKFAVMDA
-310 AKGQTLNLLQNPI
+310 NNAVLDGIRLTGSLLLAGRI
-323 LTDSPIAEKVDEK
+323 LFDASCENTFDEFGSYCWDEK
-336 VFKAEENEDGIT
+336 SQTDAVVKESDHAMDMIRYFAYT
-348 SIKLDVE
+348 
-355 KGYIDFIMVDQR
+355 IMR
-367 GEHTIRNGIG
+367 RE
-377 EWMDGGTTMT
+377 
-387 GNYLHHQYQ
+387 
-396 NEIEPYTA
+396 
-404 YGEWKDDTT
+404 
-413 LQLTWRYPS
+413 
-422 MAFVDTVEITFSED
+422 
-436 GSQMTMVRSVNV
+436 VR
-448 NSGALVRPAVT
+448 
-459 LKAE
+459 

>member
-85 RIDKVLEVQNGNTTN
+85 RIDKVLEVQNGNITN

-112 FALIQG
+112 FSLIQG

-222 YPMFDKSKHIATEQY
+222 YPMFDKAKHIATEQH

-284 DEEYDIINSAMIAPA
+284 DEEYADDLEAFAEGYQIERVIVDPSAASF
-299 KADKAMQETVA
+299 KETLRRRGKFAVMDA
-310 AKGQTLNLLQNPI
+310 NNAVLDGIRLTGSLLLAGRI
-323 LTDSPIAEKVDEK
+323 LFDASCENTFDEFGSYCWDEK
-336 VFKAEENEDGIT
+336 KETDAVVKESDHAMDMIRYFVYT
-348 SIKLDVE
+348 
-355 KGYIDFIMVDQR
+355 IMR
-367 GEHTIRNGIG
+367 RE
-377 EWMDGGTTMT
+377 
-387 GNYLHHQYQ
+387 
-396 NEIEPYTA
+396 
-404 YGEWKDDTT
+404 
-413 LQLTWRYPS
+413 
-422 MAFVDTVEITFSED
+422 
-436 GSQMTMVRSVNV
+436 VR
-448 NSGALVRPAVT
+448 
-459 LKAE
+459 